1 MPVQINEMVIR
12 AHVREAEEKG
22 NAAASAG
29 SAGSAADPADRD
41 AIVKECVDIIL
52 ELLNRKN
59 ER

>member
-29 SAGSAADPADRD
+29 NAADPADRD

>member
-22 NAAASAG
+22 HAAADTGKG
-29 SAGSAADPADRD
+29 STADPADRD